1 LDNLPRRGENIY
13 KRKDGRWE
21 GRYIKKRHANGDIQ
35 YGYIYGYTYRVV
47 REKLLEKKI
56 EIRQTSE
63 CTTYEGTIEQWIES
77 WLAGAFSKQVKPS
90 TLASYQYKLRKYVI
104 SNIGNVKLNQ
114 LNATMIQ
121 TLVDTLVEDQLS
133 VTSIRLVVQIFKRS
147 LKDAMLQRGIS
158 NELFENINFPTSVS
172 KTIPAL
178 TLQEQKRLEQAA
190 EESSLGL
197 PILIALHTGMRIGE
211 ISALRWDAIDFE
223 AKELCVAQT
232 LQRIPLPNNEGKTRV
247 VIGSTKSSSSHRVI
261 PLNKKIMSH
270 LKKARKKAT
279 SDYVVG
285 ENGHYLEP
293 RTITYRFKKI
303 LSSNNLTMIHFHQLR
318 HTFATRLLELGA
330 DVASVSALLGHHS
343 IKMTLDIYITSQ
355 MSQRKKWINQLV

>member
-1 LDNLPRRGENIY
+1 MPRKGENIY

-21 GRYIKKRHANGDIQ
+21 GRYIKKRHVNGNIQ
-35 YGYIYGYTYRVV
+35 YGYIYGTTYRVV
-47 REKLLEKKI
+47 KEKLLEKKI
-56 EIRQTSE
+56 EIKQTSA
-63 CTTYEGTIEQWIES
+63 CTTYEGTVEQWIES

-90 TLASYQYKLRKYVI
+90 TLASYQYKLRRYVI

-121 TLVDTLVEDQLS
+121 ILVDTLVEDQLS
-133 VTSIRLVVQIFKRS
+133 VTSIRLVTQIFKRS
-147 LKDAMLQRGIS
+147 LKDAMLQRGIN

-178 TLQEQKRLEQAA
+178 TPQEQKKLEKAA
-190 EESSLGL
+190 TESSLGL

-211 ISALRWDAIDFE
+211 ISALKWQAINFE
-223 AKELCVAQT
+223 TKELSVEKT
-232 LQRIPLPNNEGKTRV
+232 LQRIPLPTSDGKTKV

-261 PLNKKIMSH
+261 PLNKKIIKY
-270 LKKARKKAT
+270 LKKAKKEST

-293 RTITYRFKKI
+293 RTISYRFKKI
-303 LSSNNLTMIHFHQLR
+303 LSSTNLTTLHFHQLR
-318 HTFATRLLELGA
+318 HTFATRLLEVGA